1 MPVNPS
7 SPSSQDAFSAFLGA
21 FFGDLAGTGQ
31 GFAATRLAPD
41 GSQRTFLRLVAEDG
55 NLSVIAVKNPP
66 LSRAARSENRSY
78 LEIGRHLRGAG
89 APVPEMYRWS
99 LKNGWFLIEDLGDRN
114 LQAAA
119 SNAEERIPLY
129 ERVLRRLYS
138 MQTRG
143 AAGFDTAWCCQT
155 SRYDLDVMRRL
166 ESDYF
171 RDAFLGRYMGLDPSP
186 YALDACFDY
195 LAETASRA
203 GAKCFM
209 HRDFQSRNLMVRGD
223 GIGVIDW
230 QGGRLGPQGYDLAS
244 LLIDPYVNLE
254 ASERRH
260 LYNTYRGM
268 LEAHQPGEVAL
279 FEDTYPYLA
288 IQRNLQILGAFGFLS
303 RVRGKPFFEAFIAPA
318 VHSLKGLLADLGDMH
333 LSSLEALVR
342 DLLPSWPDNPPVPPL
357 TS

>member
-1 MPVNPS
+1 MNTPP
-7 SPSSQDAFSAFLGA
+7 PLSQDAFSAFLFA
-21 FFGDLAGTGQ
+21 FFEDHGGAGR
-31 GFAATRLAPD
+31 GFTSTRLAPD
-41 GSQRTFLRLVAEDG
+41 GSQRTFLRVVTEGGD
-55 NLSVIAVKNPP
+55 LSVIAVKNPP
-66 LSRAARSENRSY
+66 LSRAARLENRAY

-89 APVPEMYRWS
+89 TPVPEMYRWS
-99 LKNGWFLIEDLGDRN
+99 LKNGWFLMEDLGN
-114 LQAAA
+114 HKLQEAA
-119 SNAEERIPLY
+119 SDEEERIPLY

-143 AAGFDTAWCCQT
+143 AVGFDTAWCCQT
-155 SRYDLDVMRRL
+155 SRYDRDVMRRL

-171 RDAFLGRYMGLDPSP
+171 RDAFLGRYLGMDPAP
-186 YALDACFDY
+186 YALDACFDH

-209 HRDFQSRNLMVRGD
+209 HRDFQSRNLMIHGD

-230 QGGRLGPQGYDLAS
+230 QGGRMGPQGYDLAS

-254 ASERRH
+254 ANEQRR

-288 IQRNLQILGAFGFLS
+288 IQRNLQILGAFAFLS

-318 VHSLKGLLADLGDMH
+318 VRSLEGLLTDLGDRR
-333 LSSLEALVR
+333 LSALEALVQR
-342 DLLPSWPDNPPVPPL
+342 IPRP
-357 TS
+357 